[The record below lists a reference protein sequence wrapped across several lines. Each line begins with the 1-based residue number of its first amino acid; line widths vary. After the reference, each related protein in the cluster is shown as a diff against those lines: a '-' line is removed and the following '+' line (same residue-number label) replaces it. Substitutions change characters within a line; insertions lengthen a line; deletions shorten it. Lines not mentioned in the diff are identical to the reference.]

1 MQPADSN
8 EESLTFLDLPKECL
22 RAILKQLPDHE
33 SLLTAAKAHEALQA
47 LVHVETNI
55 WRDLCKFHFTQT
67 QIDKTIERIYKQ
79 IDKHKR
85 RTEQLI
91 AEQKE
96 NLIVKTPSYMS
107 MVDDVNE
114 ISWRHLYF
122 ENKK

>member
-1 MQPADSN
+1 M
-8 EESLTFLDLPKECL
+8 DLPKECL
-22 RAILKQLPDHE
+22 RAILTHLPDHE
-33 SLLTAAKAHEALQA
+33 SLLTAAKAHEALEM
-47 LVHVETNI
+47 LVNVETNI
-55 WRDLCKFHFTQT
+55 WRDLCKFHFTQS
-67 QIDKTIERIYKQ
+67 QIDQTLERIYQQ

-96 NLIVKTPSYMS
+96 NLIVKTPSYMN
-107 MVDDVNE
+107 MVDDVDT